1 MSNPF
6 KKPKVPK
13 APKVPERSAAEVQAA
28 AELERRRASSAKGRS
43 STIVGGL
50 VSSDSATGAL
60 KKTILGQA

>member
-13 APKVPERSAAEVQAA
+13 APKVPDRSSAEVQAA
-28 AELERRRASSAKGRS
+28 AEAERRRAAGAKGRQ